1 MDRRTFLY
9 AVASGAITEPLTA
22 AAQRTGTVPRVGV
35 LYTTAPSVTFNEL
48 GPALRELGYFDGAN
62 IVLDPRSS
70 AGQPE
75 ALSGLATE
83 LARLNVAVLVAV
95 GPAAV
100 KAAVKATRSI
110 PIIAVD
116 LESDPVALGW
126 ASTLARPSA
135 NITGF
140 FMDHPAMAG
149 KWLDLLREAAPSIR
163 QVALLWDST
172 TGASQL
178 EAAKA
183 AARRF
188 SINADVVQIR
198 NTDDLNAM
206 LNAGVVAGSQAVIV
220 LSSPIVFANSAQIAA
235 FTKRQRLPAISPFR
249 PFAEAGGLM
258 SYGPDLPYFF
268 RRAATY
274 VDKILKGEKPGDLP
288 IQQPTKF
295 EFVINL
301 GTAKAL
307 GLTIPQALLVRADQ
321 LIQ

>member
-1 MDRRTFLY
+1 
-9 AVASGAITEPLTA
+9 
-22 AAQRTGTVPRVGV
+22 
-35 LYTTAPSVTFNEL
+35 
-48 GPALRELGYFDGAN
+48 
-62 IVLDPRSS
+62 
-70 AGQPE
+70 
-75 ALSGLATE
+75 
-83 LARLNVAVLVAV
+83 
-95 GPAAV
+95 
-100 KAAVKATRSI
+100 
-110 PIIAVD
+110 
-116 LESDPVALGW
+116 
-126 ASTLARPSA
+126 
-135 NITGF
+135 
-140 FMDHPAMAG
+140 
-149 KWLDLLREAAPSIR
+149 
-163 QVALLWDST
+163 LWDST

-183 AARRF
+183 AAQRF

-206 LNAGVVAGSQAVIV
+206 LNAGVVAGRQAVIV